1 MPFYSHE
8 GKRLSQMLL
17 KEYVC
22 EEIFQNEFEDEDV
35 IRFRNMMNSYHPTKQ
50 HSNIIT
56 VYSLK
61 IWQKNREM
69 ISELYW

>member
-1 MPFYSHE
+1 MALMPFYSHE

-35 IRFRNMMNSYHPTKQ
+35 ARFRNMMNSYHPTKL
-50 HSNIIT
+50 HSNIII
-56 VYSLK
+56 V
-61 IWQKNREM
+61 
-69 ISELYW
+69 